1 MDKQCTSCRQL
12 LADDAVRC
20 LHCGAR
26 QIPNPT
32 DSSLWG
38 AESEAEIDLGS
49 PVRVGVGPT
58 GPPSGASF
66 ISWNAMI
73 RARKQSLQQGTL
85 GPEAAL
91 AMEAAAA
98 NQPRTVP
105 CGAPDQGSTP
115 APAPAAV
122 SRWRAGFAGFL
133 VGALAAAAIWL
144 TGLEPPETWR
154 QPVLRWLYGGTA
166 EPAAPTSPNRLP

>member
-12 LADDAVRC
+12 LADEAVRC

-26 QIPNPT
+26 QAPNPT
-32 DSSLWG
+32 DNSPWG
-38 AESEAEIDLGS
+38 TESEAEIDLGS
-49 PVRVGVGPT
+49 PVRVGVGPA

-73 RARKQSLQQGTL
+73 RARKQSLQPGTL

-91 AMEAAAA
+91 AMEAAAE

-105 CGAPDQGSTP
+105 GGTPDRGLM
-115 APAPAAV
+115 PAPAATT
-122 SRWRAGFAGFL
+122 SRCHAGIAGFM
-133 VGALAAAAIWL
+133 VGALVAAAIWL

-154 QPVLRWLYGGTA
+154 QPVLRWLYGGTT
-166 EPAAPTSPNRLP
+166 EPAAPTTANRLP